1 MRSEALGSA
10 PLRGVLVMGA
20 ALLLLSTLIAA
31 PVFTHGS
38 AADAP
43 FGSSAFGALWNGIE
57 PDVPNFWGPTVQ
69 SALMEQY
76 REAPNSSRL
85 VQYFDKAR
93 MEQTTASGPVT
104 NGLLTVELITGQ
116 RQVGDASFMASPPS
130 TLPVVGDSTNVWP
143 SYAAF
148 GGGIFAAKVSK
159 RGDPTGVVY
168 KPDGTFGLNPGL
180 GADPGAAFGAYQAD
194 PGGKYAH
201 NLPLAFSTYLAALP
215 VPSLPVMGFPLTEAV
230 WVRVTLNGAPT
241 WVLVQP
247 FERRVLSYTPTNPP
261 GFQVEMG
268 NIGQHYYQWRY
279 LTNPGGLAAPGSTD
293 TPAPGT
299 ESATMTT
306 TTSATTTGTP
316 GTATT
321 ARTTAHGSPP
331 VIVSGTPRLLAI
343 SSVQL
348 GTVTDTAF
356 SLTFKTSLAATSEI
370 LYGTTSHSYTSR
382 QDISTTAAQDHAITL
397 TDLQPSTKY
406 FFALRATTEST
417 SIQGRENFFTTTG
430 ATGMAT
436 IPVSSLPTKIPTF
449 FTATPTDRAINTP
462 KPALPSATM
471 QPLFIRVT
479 LSHVVIGAGLSAQ
492 LAPSVMQLESATV
505 ALSVAYDGSSNA
517 LTDTARPTDWVRD
530 PTNATASSTT
540 TFSPLSL
547 TDKQT
552 TLTLTAI
559 ATIPFVDTSTPPL
572 IVTFS
577 RKISPSEYAS
587 GTAITS
593 PRLNN
598 ARSPAYNVVLTFAV
612 ALGE

>member
-1 MRSEALGSA
+1 MRSGALGSA

-382 QDISTTAAQDHAITL
+382 QDISTTAAQDHTITL

-417 SIQGRENFFTTTG
+417 SIQGRENFFTTAG

-436 IPVSSLPTKIPTF
+436 IAVSSSPTKIPKS
-449 FTATPTDRAINTP
+449 FTATPTDQATNTP
-462 KPALPSATM
+462 KPASPSATM
-471 QPLFIRVT
+471 QPLFVRVT

-530 PTNATASSTT
+530 LTNATASSTT
-540 TFSPLSL
+540 RFSPLSL

-577 RKISPSEYAS
+577 RTISPSEYAS

>member
-417 SIQGRENFFTTTG
+417 SIQGRENFFTTAG

-462 KPALPSATM
+462 KPALPSVTM

>member
-1 MRSEALGSA
+1 MRSGVLGSA
-10 PLRGVLVMGA
+10 PFRGVLVMGA

-279 LTNPGGLAAPGSTD
+279 LTNPGGPAGPATA
-293 TPAPGT
+293 TPIPT
-299 ESATMTT
+299 ATVACTT
-306 TTSATTTGTP
+306 ASVPTIPTTATGKITTTGTA
-316 GTATT
+316 TATSTPALAPCPTPDPCAT
-321 ARTTAHGSPP
+321 ATPLPTST
-331 VIVSGTPRLLAI
+331 GTPAI
-343 SSVQL
+343 
-348 GTVTDTAF
+348 GTSTPTATPFVCTTPTATGPQGVEIINFRQTGLTDTTF
-356 SLTFKTSLAATSEI
+356 SFSFNTNLAATSYI
-370 LYGTTSHSYTSR
+370 RYGTSSGSYPNAIDIATTRTTLHSATVTGLSPGTPYYFTVRVMSSVNSINR
-382 QDISTTAAQDHAITL
+382 SEDFFVTNYAAIPTDTPVPTTPVPPSGQIPAPGSPPTVAVIVTVNACRGVPPPPSSGQQTAAAKTIAA
-397 TDLQPSTKY
+397 QPAAMQTAAAQTANAQAT
-406 FFALRATTEST
+406 ALRAMQT
-417 SIQGRENFFTTTG
+417 
-430 ATGMAT
+430 AAAAAT
-436 IPVSSLPTKIPTF
+436 IARGGTPAPVCP
-449 FTATPTDRAINTP
+449 
-462 KPALPSATM
+462 
-471 QPLFIRVT
+471 
-479 LSHVVIGAGLSAQ
+479 
-492 LAPSVMQLESATV
+492 
-505 ALSVAYDGSSNA
+505 
-517 LTDTARPTDWVRD
+517 
-530 PTNATASSTT
+530 
-540 TFSPLSL
+540 
-547 TDKQT
+547 
-552 TLTLTAI
+552 
-559 ATIPFVDTSTPPL
+559 
-572 IVTFS
+572 
-577 RKISPSEYAS
+577 
-587 GTAITS
+587 
-593 PRLNN
+593 
-598 ARSPAYNVVLTFAV
+598 
-612 ALGE
+612 